1 MKVYAVSL
9 GCDKNRVDTET
20 MLGLLVQEGYEV
32 TLVRREA
39 DVCLINTCGFIA
51 SAKEEAI
58 NAILDTARLKQE
70 GRCAALV
77 VAGCLAQRY
86 PAELMT
92 EIPEIDVLVGTGQ
105 VGEIVGAVK
114 RALKGERHIEV
125 GPPGYLS
132 PRRAPRLLTTVAHTA
147 YLKIAEGCSNC
158 CSYCVIPRLRG
169 RYRSKDPDAVFEE
182 ALSLVAGG
190 ARELILVAQDTTRYG
205 TDLNDGSTLAGL
217 LARLA
222 GIEAVRW
229 LRVLYCYPTGITP
242 ELIETIAREPK
253 VCRYLDI
260 PMQHASDAV
269 LRAMGRPTS
278 RKDLIDLVAKLRRS
292 IPGITL
298 RSTFMVGFPGETEDD
313 FVELLDFL
321 REVRL
326 DRAGF
331 FAYSA
336 EEGTAAARLP
346 RQVSEEIKRE
356 RLEKAFALQSE
367 IMQEHNREKV
377 GRELTVLVDGRRG
390 PFHWGRSEG
399 DAPGIDGRVFFGGPC
414 WAKPGEFVSVRV
426 ERSLRYD
433 LVGRIT
439 RLEPV

>member
-20 MLGLLVQEGYEV
+20 MLGLLVQEGYLLTPV
-32 TLVRREA
+32 KQEA

-51 SAKEEAI
+51 SAKEEAVSV
-58 NAILDTARLKQE
+58 ILDAARLKDD
-70 GRCAALV
+70 GRCTVLV

-86 PAELMT
+86 PDELMA

-105 VGEIVGAVK
+105 VGEIAAAVK
-114 RALKGERHIEV
+114 RALKGERHMAV
-125 GPPGYLS
+125 GPPGYLA
-132 PRRAPRLLTTVAHTA
+132 PRRAPRLLTTVEHTA

-190 ARELILVAQDTTRYG
+190 VRELILVAQDTTRYG

-222 GIEAVRW
+222 GIEAVKW

-242 ELIETIAREPK
+242 ELIETVAREPK

-278 RKDLIDLVAKLRRS
+278 RKDLVDLVARLRGS
-292 IPGITL
+292 ISGITL

-313 FVELLDFL
+313 FLALLDFL

-336 EEGTAAARLP
+336 EEGTAAAGLP
-346 RQVSEEIKRE
+346 RQVPEEVKME
-356 RLEKAFALQSE
+356 RLKRAFALQTG
-367 IMQEHNREKV
+367 IMREHNREKV
-377 GRELTVLVDGRRG
+377 GCELTVLVEGRRG

-399 DAPGIDGRVFFGGPC
+399 DAPGADGRVFFGGAR
-414 WAKPGEFVSVRV
+414 WAEPGEFVNVRV
-426 ERSLRYD
+426 EKSLGYD

-439 RLEPV
+439 TV